1 MFAVMTTSRP
11 FVSSISTIRAW
22 AAPLFGGALVALSTL
37 AQAQAPNPAQA
48 SEALARQKACLTC
61 HQVNK
66 AVVGPSFA
74 DIAKKY
80 KGDKKAVD
88 RLAAKVRKGGGGVWN
103 MPMGPMP
110 AQGQVSEAEAKQ
122 IVAWILTTK

>member
-1 MFAVMTTSRP
+1 MFAAMTISR
-11 FVSSISTIRAW
+11 TLIRPL
-22 AAPLFGGALVALSTL
+22 APALLGGALLALSALT
-37 AQAQAPNPAQA
+37 PAQA
-48 SEALARQKACLTC
+48 TEDLARKKACLAC
-61 HQVNK
+61 HQANK

-88 RLAAKVRKGGGGVWN
+88 KLATKVRKGGGGVWN

-110 AQGQVSEAEAKQ
+110 AQGQVNEAEAKQ
-122 IVAWILTTK
+122 LVTWILATK

>member
-1 MFAVMTTSRP
+1 MFAAMTISRTLTRP
-11 FVSSISTIRAW
+11 LAPALLG
-22 AAPLFGGALVALSTL
+22 AALMTLSAL
-37 AQAQAPNPAQA
+37 APAHA
-48 SEALARQKACLTC
+48 SEDLARQKACLAC

-80 KGDKKAVD
+80 KGNKKAVEQ
-88 RLAAKVRKGGGGVWN
+88 LAAKVRKGGGGVWN

-110 AQGQVSEAEAKQ
+110 AQGQVNEAEAKQ
-122 IVAWILTTK
+122 LVTWILATK

>member
-1 MFAVMTTSRP
+1 MFAAMTISRP
-11 FVSSISTIRAW
+11 LTTA
-22 AAPLFGGALVALSTL
+22 LLGGALLALSTL
-37 AQAQAPNPAQA
+37 TPAQA
-48 SEALARQKACLTC
+48 SEDLARKKACLAC
-61 HQVNK
+61 HQVSK

-88 RLAAKVRKGGGGVWN
+88 RLAGKVRKGGGGVWN

-110 AQGQVSEAEAKQ
+110 AQGQVNEAEAKQ
-122 IVAWILTTK
+122 LVTWILATN